1 MEQEM
6 FCYQCQETAGCKGCT
21 KVGVCGKQA
30 DTALDQD
37 KLILATKRLS
47 LAIVENG
54 NKEEDVKVV
63 STLVIDNLF
72 KTITNAN
79 FDNAVIETAIAETET
94 LTSKL
99 SGGKTLAPEAVPGV
113 LSTSDE
119 NIRSIRELITYG
131 LKGLAAYLKHA
142 AVLGYSDNK
151 INTFMLTALAKLL
164 DDNLSLDDYVALTM
178 ETGTFGVQAM
188 ALLDKANTETYGN
201 PEITSKYWRS

>member
-94 LTSKL
+94 LTSKCL
-99 SGGKTLAPEAVPGV
+99 
-113 LSTSDE
+113 
-119 NIRSIRELITYG
+119 
-131 LKGLAAYLKHA
+131 
-142 AVLGYSDNK
+142 
-151 INTFMLTALAKLL
+151 
-164 DDNLSLDDYVALTM
+164 
-178 ETGTFGVQAM
+178 
-188 ALLDKANTETYGN
+188 
-201 PEITSKYWRS
+201 